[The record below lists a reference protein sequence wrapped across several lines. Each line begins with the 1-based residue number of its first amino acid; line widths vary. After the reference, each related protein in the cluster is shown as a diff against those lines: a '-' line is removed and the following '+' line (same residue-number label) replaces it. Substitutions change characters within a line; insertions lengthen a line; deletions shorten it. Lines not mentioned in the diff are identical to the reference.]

1 MGPLPWVLGAIVSVT
16 AARAILLYIH
26 AVAANRVVLR
36 MTTDIQ
42 KAALQHLITADFA
55 RLSRDTPGRLV
66 SRLTNDILFIQQA
79 AQSGLIGSVRDGLS
93 IFALAIA
100 MIYLDW
106 VMSLIVLGIYP
117 LAILP
122 VMALGRR
129 LRRVAKQTQAQVG
142 DMTSLLTENLSSAR
156 LIKTYR
162 LESYAASRMN
172 ASFEKILSL
181 RMKAVRNRARL
192 DPTLE
197 ALGGLAVAGVIA
209 FAAWRI
215 GASGAKSR
223 RLHGLRHRHAD
234 GVTAG
239 SRAQQHFDA
248 RPGRPRGRRA
258 HL

>member
-1 MGPLPWVLGAIVSVT
+1 MGPLPLVLAAIVSVT

-26 AVAANRVVLR
+26 AIAANRVVLR

-42 KAALQHLITADFA
+42 KAALQHLISADFA

-172 ASFEKILSL
+172 ASFETHPVTAHEGRPQPRTPRPDARSP
-181 RMKAVRNRARL
+181 RRAGGRRRHRVR
-192 DPTLE
+192 
-197 ALGGLAVAGVIA
+197 GLAD
-209 FAAWRI
+209 RHE
-215 GASGAKSR
+215 R
-223 RLHGLRHRHAD
+223 RE
-234 GVTAG
+234 
-239 SRAQQHFDA
+239 
-248 RPGRPRGRRA
+248 PR
-258 HL
+258 